1 MRSIVVERVAVTSF
15 TEFVRETE
23 PRLKVALSAAFG
35 PELGVEATA
44 HALAYGWEHWDRVKE
59 LDNPAGYLW
68 GVGRNHAL
76 RLTTQSRRLA
86 VFDSVPAATLPWV
99 EPALPAALGR
109 LTERQRVCV
118 LLVKGLGW
126 TFTEAADLLGIAVPS
141 VQKHVDRGMA
151 HLRREL
157 GVD

>member
-1 MRSIVVERVAVTSF
+1 MVERVAVTSF
-15 TEFVRETE
+15 TEFVRATE

-44 HALAYGWEHWDRVKE
+44 HALAYGWEHWGRVRE
-59 LDNPAGYLW
+59 LGNPAGYLW
-68 GVGRNHAL
+68 AVGRNHAL
-76 RLTTQSRRLA
+76 RLAKRRRRLV
-86 VFDSVPAATLPWV
+86 VFDSVPPAALPWV
-99 EPALPAALGR
+99 EPALPTALDR

-118 LLVKGLGW
+118 LLVKGFGW
-126 TFTEAADLLGIAVPS
+126 TLAETADLLGISVPS
-141 VQKHVDRGMA
+141 VQKHVDRGMD

>member
-1 MRSIVVERVAVTSF
+1 MVERVAVTSF
-15 TEFVRETE
+15 TDFVRETE

-44 HALAYGWEHWDRVKE
+44 HALAYGWEHWDRVRD
-59 LDNPAGYLW
+59 LQNPAGYLW
-68 GVGRNHAL
+68 GVGRNHA
-76 RLTTQSRRLA
+76 RRSAKRRRRL
-86 VFDSVPAATLPWV
+86 VPFESVPAVGLPWV

-109 LTERQRVCV
+109 LTERQRVSV

-126 TFTEAADLLGIAVPS
+126 TFAEVADLLGIAVPS
-141 VQKHVDRGMA
+141 VQKHVDRGMD

-157 GVD
+157 GVDI